1 MRPRLEIV
9 RMVFGSHLYGTDTPT
24 SDRDWKAVHL
34 PSGDDI
40 LLGRIKSVETS
51 QTKTDNSAKNG
62 ADDVDFESYA
72 LQKYLALVAEGQ
84 TVALG
89 MLFAPE
95 WAWTGAE
102 PVWRELQE
110 NRSKLLTRRCAS
122 FIGYCRQQANKYG
135 IKGSRMA
142 AARAAMEMFAE
153 ARERLPALAKVGD
166 MEAELRAF
174 AERVEHAG
182 IMGKEVGGGN
192 TVLHLAVCQRL
203 VPFTARVKM
212 AHEIYAALF
221 NEYGQRAL
229 AAERNE
235 GVDWKALSH
244 AVRVGLEAIELLETG
259 VVTYPSPQREH
270 LKAIKTGQL
279 PYAQVA
285 SEIDALLPAVEE
297 AAERSTLPDKA
308 DAAFMDDFVRKHYR
322 RQVG

>member
-1 MRPRLEIV
+1 MQPRREIV
-9 RMVFGSHLYGTDTPT
+9 RMVFGSHLYGTDTPA

-40 LLGRIKSVETS
+40 VLGRVKGVETS

-62 ADDVDFESYA
+62 ANDVDFESYA
-72 LQKYLALVAEGQ
+72 LQKYLALAAEGQ

-95 WAWTGAE
+95 WAWTAAD
-102 PVWRELQE
+102 PVWRELQA
-110 NRSKLLTRRCAS
+110 NRSHLLTRRCAS

-142 AARAAMEMFAE
+142 AARAAMDMFAE
-153 ARERLPALAKVGD
+153 ARERLPVLAKVGE
-166 MEAELRAF
+166 MAPELEAF
-174 AERVEHAG
+174 AAKTEHVE
-182 IMGKEVGGGN
+182 ILGKEVGGGN
-192 TVLHLAVCQRL
+192 TVMHLSVCQRL

-212 AHEIYAALF
+212 AHEIYSALF

-229 AAERNE
+229 AAEKNE

-244 AVRVGLEAIELLETG
+244 AVRVGLEAIELLESG
-259 VVTYPSPQREH
+259 HVTYPSPQREH
-270 LKAIKTGQL
+270 LLAIKTGQL
-279 PYAQVA
+279 PYGAVA
-285 SEIDALLPAVEE
+285 AEIDALLPAVEA

-308 DAAFMDDFVRKHYR
+308 DAAFIDDFVRQHYR
-322 RQVG
+322 GQVA